1 MSRCAA
7 TKPNGTPCER
17 IVGVSQT
24 YCYSHDP
31 ANAGQRHQAAS
42 KAARA
47 KGSGQVREVTNKL
60 AKLADDVLGGTVD
73 KATGSVVAQILGVL
87 IRGIEQERK
96 IREQDELE
104 ARLAVLEARYRQQGG
119 GRRWG

>member
-1 MSRCAA
+1 
-7 TKPNGTPCER
+7 
-17 IVGVSQT
+17 
-24 YCYSHDP
+24 
-31 ANAGQRHQAAS
+31 
-42 KAARA
+42 
-47 KGSGQVREVTNKL
+47 
-60 AKLADDVLGGTVD
+60 VLEGTVD